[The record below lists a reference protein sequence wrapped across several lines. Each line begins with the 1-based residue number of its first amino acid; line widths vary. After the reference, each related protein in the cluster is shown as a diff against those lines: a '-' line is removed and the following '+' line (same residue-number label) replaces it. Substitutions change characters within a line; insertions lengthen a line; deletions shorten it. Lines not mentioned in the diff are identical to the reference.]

1 MLPKKGDVNM
11 GGNMIHDEKVN
22 ELRSRKFSMDRANL
36 HANHDM
42 QMIGAVVTVA
52 LGIILFEVI
61 PEKSVWS
68 IPVKQADEHLI
79 AVPTPGGFSLLLM
92 QKEDEHK
99 ALTKEED
106 YKKQYHYRKRIL
118 IVDDDPDITLA
129 FEEGLRDKG
138 FEQIDTANNPLL
150 FLKNFKAGSY
160 DLLIIDVVMQQM
172 DGFRLFEEIR
182 KKDKK
187 VKVCFISAFEVNYQ
201 AMRAVFRATSTTD
214 DIGCFIQKPV
224 EVANL
229 IKHIEAELG

>member
-1 MLPKKGDVNM
+1 
-11 GGNMIHDEKVN
+11 
-22 ELRSRKFSMDRANL
+22 
-36 HANHDM
+36 
-42 QMIGAVVTVA
+42 

-61 PEKSVWS
+61 PEKNVWS

-99 ALTKEED
+99 SLTKEED

-129 FEEGLRDKG
+129 FEKGLRDKG

-187 VKVCFISAFEVNYQ
+187 VKVCFISASYESCISSYQ
-201 AMRAVFRATSTTD
+201 YY
-214 DIGCFIQKPV
+214 
-224 EVANL
+224 
-229 IKHIEAELG
+229 

>member
-11 GGNMIHDEKVN
+11 GGNIIHDEKVN

-42 QMIGAVVTVA
+42 QTIGAVVTVA

-61 PEKSVWS
+61 PEKNVWS

-99 ALTKEED
+99 SLTNEED

-129 FEEGLRDKG
+129 FEKGLRDKG

-187 VKVCFISAFEVNYQ
+187 VKVCFISASYESCISSYQ
-201 AMRAVFRATSTTD
+201 YY
-214 DIGCFIQKPV
+214 
-224 EVANL
+224 
-229 IKHIEAELG
+229 